1 MKMKGII
8 LDTQVFVPD
17 ITQIQIL
24 KAVADKPACHISH
37 VVHQLL
43 PDHSE
48 SSVRSGVHKLLAKRY
63 LDGGRANNEIL
74 LRITSGGRMALQR
87 EQPV

>member
-1 MKMKGII
+1 MKGIF
-8 LDTQVFVPD
+8 LDSRVFVPD
-17 ITQIQIL
+17 TTQIQIL
-24 KAVADKPACHISH
+24 KTVADKPACHISH

-48 SSVRSGVHKLLAKRY
+48 SRVRSGVHMLLSKRY
-63 LDGGRANNEIL
+63 LDGGKANNEIL

-87 EQPV
+87 KAD

>member
-1 MKMKGII
+1 MKIKGLF
-8 LDTQVFVPD
+8 LDTKVYVPD
-17 ITQIQIL
+17 ATQIQIL
-24 KAVADKPACHISH
+24 RAVADKQACHISH

-63 LDGGRANNEIL
+63 LDGGKANNEIL
-74 LRITSGGRMALQR
+74 LRITSGGRIALQNAAD
-87 EQPV
+87 

>member
-1 MKMKGII
+1 MKVRGIF
-8 LDTQVFVPD
+8 LDTQVFMPD
-17 ITQIQIL
+17 KTQIRIL
-24 KAVADKPACHISH
+24 QAVADKPSCHISH

-48 SSVRSGVHKLLAKRY
+48 SSVRSGVHKLIAKRY
-63 LDGGRANNEIL
+63 LDAGKSNQEIL

-87 EQPV
+87 AAV

>member
-1 MKMKGII
+1 MRLKGLI
-8 LDTQVFVPD
+8 LDTTVYVPD
-17 ITQIQIL
+17 DTQIRIL
-24 KAVADKPACHISH
+24 RAVADKQACHISH

-63 LDGGRANNEIL
+63 LDGGKANNEIL
-74 LRITSGGRMALQR
+74 LRITSGGRIALQST
-87 EQPV
+87 VD

>member
-1 MKMKGII
+1 MRIKGLI
-8 LDTQVFVPD
+8 LDTKVYVPD
-17 ITQIQIL
+17 AAQIL
-24 KAVADKPACHISH
+24 ILRAVADKQACHISH

-63 LDGGRANNEIL
+63 LDGGKANNEIL
-74 LRITSGGRMALQR
+74 LRITSGGRIALQNAAD
-87 EQPV
+87 